1 LVVARKDTGSVTAEL
16 VLTLPAVL
24 MLVGLSLGAMNLQL
38 QRMELVSSASTIAR
52 AIARE
57 EPVEVVDALVMELG
71 EQVGFEI
78 QESEGV
84 VCVVLRS
91 EVGIL
96 SIELTGLELIESQC
110 AKASGR

>member
-1 LVVARKDTGSVTAEL
+1 MARKDTGSVTAEL

-57 EPVEVVDALVMELG
+57 EPVEVVDALVMQLG

>member
-1 LVVARKDTGSVTAEL
+1 MARKDTGSVTAEL
-16 VLTLPAVL
+16 VLTIPAVL

>member
-1 LVVARKDTGSVTAEL
+1 MVARKDTGSVTAEL

>member
-1 LVVARKDTGSVTAEL
+1 LAVARKDTGSVTAEL